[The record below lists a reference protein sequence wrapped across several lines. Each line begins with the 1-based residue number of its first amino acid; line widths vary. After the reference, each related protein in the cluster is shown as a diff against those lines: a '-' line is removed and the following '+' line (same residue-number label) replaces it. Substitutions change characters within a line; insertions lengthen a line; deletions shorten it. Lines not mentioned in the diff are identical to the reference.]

1 VKFDGKAAAYD
12 ELMESEF
19 GMKDE
24 MLECEV
30 WNELRCRAWWAA
42 LPERLEELEHNKL
55 SSMMTEGLGIEHGK
69 MAVEESTASSW
80 MSEQCVRR
88 GVTRTG
94 AVGCDRPAQPST
106 EEERPT
112 PLECAKL
119 SVKRPWLA
127 TFRLDGG
134 GDHGDGATADGQRP
148 FSRTSASLDA
158 TTTWSRTACRWTPR
172 EDLRQ

>member
-55 SSMMTEGLGIEHGK
+55 SSMMTEGLGIEDGET
-69 MAVEESTASSW
+69 AVEESTASSW
-80 MSEQCVRR
+80 MLEQLRPPRRDAYRGSRLRPTCSAIHRGGAADTIRVRQTLGEASMACDLSPGR
-88 GVTRTG
+88 GWRPRRW
-94 AVGCDRPAQPST
+94 CDRRWST
-106 EEERPT
+106 T
-112 PLECAKL
+112 IQQNFC
-119 SVKRPWLA
+119 
-127 TFRLDGG
+127 
-134 GDHGDGATADGQRP
+134 
-148 FSRTSASLDA
+148 
-158 TTTWSRTACRWTPR
+158 
-172 EDLRQ
+172 

>member
-55 SSMMTEGLGIEHGK
+55 SSMMTEGLGIEHGRWPWRSPPP
-69 MAVEESTASSW
+69 APGCRSNASA
-80 MSEQCVRR
+80 E
-88 GVTRTG
+88 
-94 AVGCDRPAQPST
+94 A
-106 EEERPT
+106 
-112 PLECAKL
+112 
-119 SVKRPWLA
+119 
-127 TFRLDGG
+127 
-134 GDHGDGATADGQRP
+134 
-148 FSRTSASLDA
+148 
-158 TTTWSRTACRWTPR
+158 
-172 EDLRQ
+172 